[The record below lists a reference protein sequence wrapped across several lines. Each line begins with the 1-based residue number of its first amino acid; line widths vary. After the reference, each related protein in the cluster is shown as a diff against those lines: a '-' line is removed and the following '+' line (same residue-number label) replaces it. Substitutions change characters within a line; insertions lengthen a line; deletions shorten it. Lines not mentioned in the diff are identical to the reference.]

1 MEDAFGK
8 APGPGDF
15 PEDAHLENGQYHCL
29 CCQCGQSFIGYKR
42 RVTCRACEHEEA
54 LLDFKTPD
62 WVNALAFGALIVFL
76 VSLAASCEPAWAA
89 GPILTGEDG
98 YGRSVVLT
106 DEPCAER
113 RWQVAQIGGRQGCW
127 TASNTSHYLIREAD
141 GAMRAIS
148 SRGFEATPYYLE
160 NYWPELQERARA
172 AQGDDDE

>member
-1 MEDAFGK
+1 MTT
-8 APGPGDF
+8 PG
-15 PEDAHLENGQYHCL
+15 
-29 CCQCGQSFIGYKR
+29 
-42 RVTCRACEHEEA
+42 
-54 LLDFKTPD
+54 
-62 WVNALAFGALIVFL
+62 WVKALAAGSLIVFL
-76 VSLAASCEPAWAA
+76 VTLAAYLTPAYGA